1 MPAIPC
7 SAEGCTYV
15 TDDFE
20 VAAAVE
26 QLKIHANDKHRA
38 PTPTPPPQALAPAAA
53 TGDVRQKPPKLN
65 RPTISRGTTE
75 EEWSIIKRKWAI
87 YKTTMNIPNDQIA
100 TQLWQCCDDDL
111 TSDLFR
117 DIPNIATIAEDD
129 LLAAIKCLAV
139 VSVATTV
146 RKTELLSLRQDYAQP
161 IRLFAAKV
169 KGKAHTCGFEKKCT
183 ATGCT
188 ATVDYTEDIVK
199 FVMLSGIVDE
209 EIKRDILG
217 YVDLD
222 TKSLADTISLI
233 EGKEMAARAMKSGP
247 PARGYVSTGLWRR
260 ESLLE

>member
-38 PTPTPPPQALAPAAA
+38 PTPTPPPQAPAPAAA

-117 DIPNIATIAEDD
+117 DIPNIASIAEDD
-129 LLAAIKCLAV
+129 LLAAIKFLAV

-146 RKTELLSLRQDYAQP
+146 RQTELLSP
-161 IRLFAAKV
+161 M
-169 KGKAHTCGFEKKCT
+169 HS
-183 ATGCT
+183 
-188 ATVDYTEDIVK
+188 
-199 FVMLSGIVDE
+199 LSDF
-209 EIKRDILG
+209 
-217 YVDLD
+217 
-222 TKSLADTISLI
+222 
-233 EGKEMAARAMKSGP
+233 
-247 PARGYVSTGLWRR
+247 
-260 ESLLE
+260 LLPK